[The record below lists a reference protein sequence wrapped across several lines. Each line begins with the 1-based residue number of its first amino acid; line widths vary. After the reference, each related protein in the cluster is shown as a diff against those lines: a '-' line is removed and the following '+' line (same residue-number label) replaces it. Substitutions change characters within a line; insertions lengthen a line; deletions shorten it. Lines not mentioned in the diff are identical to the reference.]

1 MSAASLSL
9 AKSPVEIVPITAV
22 FRADKSGDFAGE
34 VSAVFHP
41 LEGERDITCYAHMGQ
56 HGTATRGW
64 YDTTRPATEAESAP
78 LKAELQGIG
87 YDVAE
92 AKRMRWV

>member
-1 MSAASLSL
+1 MSKLTL
-9 AKSPVEIVPITAV
+9 TKSPVATTPATVV

-41 LEGERDITCYAHMGQ
+41 LEGERDITCYAHVGQ

-64 YDTTRPATEAESAP
+64 YETTRAATEAESAP
-78 LKAELQGIG
+78 LKAELEGIG
-87 YDVAE
+87 YDVTV
-92 AKRMRWV
+92 AKRMRWL